1 MKNILIFGANG
12 YIGMECLK
20 NLKADM
26 KIGVD
31 VNTNRLDTI
40 STSNFKKFKIDMTNI
55 NQYGQIIDFLEK
67 NQIKLDNIIF
77 CQGINYMKNFFDSTI
92 ETFNKTMDINL
103 TSVYIALKVMY
114 PYLNTTPSIVVLAS
128 QNGVVGHEDRIDYG
142 SSKSALIHLVKNLSL
157 DFAKYSNKDIKI
169 NALSPTYIANESNEN
184 YFNGMKGKKL
194 INNIPYKKFYK

>member
-1 MKNILIFGANG
+1 
-12 YIGMECLK
+12 
-20 NLKADM
+20 
-26 KIGVD
+26 
-31 VNTNRLDTI
+31 
-40 STSNFKKFKIDMTNI
+40 
-55 NQYGQIIDFLEK
+55 
-67 NQIKLDNIIF
+67 
-77 CQGINYMKNFFDSTI
+77 
-92 ETFNKTMDINL
+92 MDINL
-103 TSVYIALKVMY
+103 TSVYIALKVMH

-194 INNIPYKKFYK
+194 INNIPYKKILQIEDVVKGIEFLLSDSSKSMRGQNLILDYGYTIK

>member
-77 CQGINYMKNFFDSTI
+77 CQGINYMKNFFDSTM
-92 ETFNKTMDINL
+92 KL
-103 TSVYIALKVMY
+103 
-114 PYLNTTPSIVVLAS
+114 
-128 QNGVVGHEDRIDYG
+128 
-142 SSKSALIHLVKNLSL
+142 LI
-157 DFAKYSNKDIKI
+157 
-169 NALSPTYIANESNEN
+169 
-184 YFNGMKGKKL
+184 KL
-194 INNIPYKKFYK
+194 WI